1 MRATRTP
8 GPKYQEL
15 GLWDDDSLPTLLA
28 RAIRDNADDLAIV
41 DRSVQ
46 LTYRDLGAEVD
57 RLAAQLRSL
66 GVAKGDVVLAQLPNW
81 WEAVVLL
88 QAVVRLG
95 AVINPV
101 VTIYREAEL
110 AFIVD
115 QASPTV
121 VVVPDRFR
129 GHDHVAMVGRVLDDR
144 PTGARPTVLVARP
157 ERPLP
162 SWATALW
169 ANRIRGPG
177 ARRPDGAVEH
187 SEMEQTCAD
196 DIALL
201 LYTSGTTAAPKGVL
215 HSHQTLIYECRSIV
229 ELFGLDGR
237 AAIFMPSPLT
247 HITGFLYGM
256 ILPTLL
262 GTSCVLMDVWEP
274 EDAARLIEEH
284 RCTFSVAATP
294 FLSGLTGVY
303 ERRGES
309 SALAHFACGGA
320 DVPPDLVRR
329 ATSVLDAD
337 VVRIYGSSEMPTYSS
352 GRPGDSLRTKAET
365 DGYPIGTAAGRLAEA
380 TAGVGE
386 LLVDGPELFLGYLDP
401 ALNADA
407 FTDDGYFRTGDLA
420 CFDDEGF
427 VTIMGRVKDIIIRK
441 GEKIS
446 AREIEDLLYRHPDVA
461 EVAVIAVP
469 DPEFGE
475 RACAVVVPA
484 PSAHPTLDEL
494 CRYLDTFRVAR
505 QKYPE
510 VLELVNEL
518 PRNTAGKVQKFVL
531 RERFVA
537 SRP

>member
-196 DIALL
+196 DIDVYKRQPWLPLQSDPPSHRQYRLPLLPFFRPERVAGFEERLVELTNSLIDDFIDAGEADVAAKLNIPLPAMGMCLL
-201 LYTSGTTAAPKGVL
+201 LSLPESNWEHFYRWTTTIIDC
-215 HSHQTLIYECRSIV
+215 SV
-229 ELFGLDGR
+229 EGDIDGIRDCFAEISDFANTWVAEIGR
-237 AAIFMPSPLT
+237 A
-247 HITGFLYGM
+247 
-256 ILPTLL
+256 
-262 GTSCVLMDVWEP
+262 SC
-274 EDAARLIEEH
+274 
-284 RCTFSVAATP
+284 
-294 FLSGLTGVY
+294 
-303 ERRGES
+303 
-309 SALAHFACGGA
+309 
-320 DVPPDLVRR
+320 
-329 ATSVLDAD
+329 
-337 VVRIYGSSEMPTYSS
+337 
-352 GRPGDSLRTKAET
+352 
-365 DGYPIGTAAGRLAEA
+365 
-380 TAGVGE
+380 
-386 LLVDGPELFLGYLDP
+386 
-401 ALNADA
+401 
-407 FTDDGYFRTGDLA
+407 
-420 CFDDEGF
+420 
-427 VTIMGRVKDIIIRK
+427 
-441 GEKIS
+441 
-446 AREIEDLLYRHPDVA
+446 
-461 EVAVIAVP
+461 
-469 DPEFGE
+469 
-475 RACAVVVPA
+475 
-484 PSAHPTLDEL
+484 
-494 CRYLDTFRVAR
+494 
-505 QKYPE
+505 
-510 VLELVNEL
+510 
-518 PRNTAGKVQKFVL
+518 
-531 RERFVA
+531 RERV
-537 SRP
+537 